1 MINKIKL
8 FLMAGLILAFASGCK
23 KKNECEAGSGGSLTV
38 LANMVHHTK
47 PIKGC
52 KVYVKFN
59 TTEFPGE
66 NPSNY
71 DLSFK
76 ADDTSSIAK
85 LTGLNCG
92 DYYFYATGIDS
103 ALIDSSNYI
112 VKGGTPFSTSQKDGA
127 QSWNIYITE
136 GD

>member
-1 MINKIKL
+1 MLKSVYL
-8 FLMAGLILAFASGCK
+8 FLLSMGFITVFVGCK

-38 LANMVHHTK
+38 YAKMIHHVK

-52 KVYVKFN
+52 RVYVKFN
-59 TTEFPGE
+59 TTEFPGDS
-66 NPSNY
+66 PSNY

-76 ADDTSSIAK
+76 ADDTSSVAK

-92 DYYFYATGIDS
+92 DYYFYAIGIDS
-103 ALIDSSNYI
+103 ALIDSANYY
-112 VKGGTPFSTSQKDGA
+112 VKGGTPFSTSQKEGS
-127 QSWNIYITE
+127 QNWNIYITE